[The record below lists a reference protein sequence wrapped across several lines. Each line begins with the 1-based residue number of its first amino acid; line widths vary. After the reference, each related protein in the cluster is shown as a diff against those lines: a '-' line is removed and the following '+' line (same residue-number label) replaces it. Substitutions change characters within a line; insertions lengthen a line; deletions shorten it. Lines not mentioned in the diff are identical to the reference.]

1 MSTTVRSIR
10 SAKQRQMQ
18 REENTVDMDL
28 ESEDMLVVSVWNK
41 YLLTRTKMLMMFPR
55 TPNIPRTRNMIP
67 QIQN

>member
-28 ESEDMLVVSVWNK
+28 ESEDMLVVS
-41 YLLTRTKMLMMFPR
+41 
-55 TPNIPRTRNMIP
+55 I
-67 QIQN
+67 